1 MEQERTK
8 LQDISIQ
15 KVFEQIEST
24 QKEDRVLNTKDM
36 VVTID
41 EKDTVVLQHPD
52 FPEESRP
59 ITQFAQTQ
67 MNQGLCSGFGSYA
80 RYLMKE
86 PSRENKELYAYNA
99 TKLLEKFPDDRLI
112 RFSTYQD
119 EPTSMRAWLS
129 PSYKVID
136 NDLVF
141 GSLLDSIEGNQQAT
155 EFMAIGGYHTGITSY
170 VKLITKDPLFSIT
183 ADGRERAFHPGFILS
198 NSEVGQG
205 YCKLEV
211 LLVDRYCT
219 NGCIFSKE
227 TLGDIRMMHR
237 GTRATV
243 GGILPNTDQMN
254 LDQIRRRIQ
263 DAVSIA
269 FNKDLY
275 LGFREAVQSA
285 ADMVIDITDDTSV
298 DLWSKH
304 IGRTL
309 ALTEGEQKAVAQR
322 IKETGDRSLFGVQA
336 AITEEAKYAS
346 TYDRK
351 LELERAGAKV
361 FTEVPRRMNTL
372 KNLVAAEALE
382 L

>member
-1 MEQERTK
+1 MERTK
-8 LQDISIQ
+8 LNDVSVQQI
-15 KVFEQIEST
+15 FEQIEQT
-24 QKEDRVLNTKDM
+24 KKEDRVLNTKDM
-36 VVTID
+36 VVAID
-41 EKDTVVLQHPD
+41 EQDDVVLYHPD
-52 FPEESRP
+52 IQEPRA

-99 TKLLEKFPDDRLI
+99 TKLLQKAADDRLI
-112 RFSTYQD
+112 RFSTYQE
-119 EPTSMRAWLS
+119 EPTHMRAYLS
-129 PSYKVID
+129 PSYRIID
-136 NDLVF
+136 NEPVF
-141 GSLLDSIEGNQQAT
+141 GSLLDAIEDNPQAS
-155 EFMAIGGYHTGITSY
+155 EFRTLGGYHTGITSY
-170 VKLITKDPLFSIT
+170 VKLITKEPLFSIH

-211 LLVDRYCT
+211 LLVDRFCT

-237 GTRATV
+237 GTRAQV
-243 GGILPNTDQMN
+243 GGILPNTDQLN

-263 DAVSIA
+263 DAVAIA

-275 LGFREAVQSA
+275 MGFREAVQSA

-322 IKETGDRSLFGVQA
+322 IKETGDKSLFGVQA